1 MNIFGKKVVLRAL
14 EARDNDM
21 LLELIND
28 PETER
33 MLGGAA
39 FPVSFDN
46 QAKWLSAQDNKGNIL
61 RCAVAP
67 REDELAAVGTVILS
81 DIDYRNGTAQVHIK
95 MSKERG
101 RGKGYGTDAIQ
112 AIVGYAF
119 KELRLN
125 CVYADVL
132 EYNLPSQGLFEKCGF
147 KRDGVL
153 RHRVYKDGDYRNII
167 SYSILK
173 SDYEA
178 Y

>member
-14 EARDNDM
+14 ESRDNDM

-39 FPVSFDN
+39 FPVSSEN
-46 QAKWLSAQDNKGNIL
+46 QAKWLNVQNNKENIL
-61 RCAVAP
+61 RCAVALCG
-67 REDELAAVGTVILS
+67 EELEAVGTVILS

-95 MSKERG
+95 LSRERG
-101 RGKGYGTDAIQ
+101 RGKGYGTDAVK

-125 CVYADVL
+125 CVYADIL
-132 EYNLPSQGLFEKCGF
+132 EYNIPSCRLFEKCGF
-147 KRDGVL
+147 KQDGVL
-153 RHRVYKDGDYRNII
+153 RNRVYKDGEYRNII

-178 Y
+178 